1 MEVSSKPCD
10 QKSGSSLVSST
21 SLRKSHVT
29 PKVSKVE
36 MDVGNMKFRG
46 RKSSSGKSSV
56 GSCSN
61 PSYEAKF
68 VSKQQREK
76 ITDKNRCNPG
86 NKSKTSSITAEGKG
100 IIIGSNINV
109 AKSLV
114 RSYTFFKSCIFIS
127 FDLQILSS
135 FSSE

>member
-1 MEVSSKPCD
+1 
-10 QKSGSSLVSST
+10 VSST

-61 PSYEAKF
+61 SSYEAKF

-100 IIIGSNINV
+100 KGIIIEVIPSSSHAFLFHLTYKFYLHSVLNELAN
-109 AKSLV
+109 LV
-114 RSYTFFKSCIFIS
+114 R
-127 FDLQILSS
+127 LV
-135 FSSE
+135 